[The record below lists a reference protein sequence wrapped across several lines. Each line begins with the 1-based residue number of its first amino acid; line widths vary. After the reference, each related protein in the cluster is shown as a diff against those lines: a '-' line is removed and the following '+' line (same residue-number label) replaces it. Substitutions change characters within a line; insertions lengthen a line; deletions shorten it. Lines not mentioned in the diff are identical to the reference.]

1 MKQNLLNKLW
11 LRVCLIAAI
20 MTTAFSGAVSAEEV
34 TFDFPAIASANSWE
48 NGVAYTSYTIS
59 PITVEALGGG
69 NNGKYYTSSNGSWR
83 MYSGGTVRISAEEG
97 YTVTNVV
104 STPSCTFTIADGVAT
119 FSPTARTDFKTIT
132 VTYVAA
138 GVTPSVATPIIMG
151 VENFLTSTEVSIACG
166 TEGAAI
172 LYNTGGDTWETY
184 SEPFTLTETTTIQA
198 KATKSGMNDS
208 EVATKTFTKTVP
220 YTVAEARAA
229 IDAGTGT
236 QGVYATGIVSAIP
249 TAYNASYENITF
261 NFVDAEGDEVFLP
274 AYRCGGAEAADV
286 QVGDVVVVYGNL
298 TKYGSTYEFGQGCE
312 LISLTHSSTPAE
324 PVIVAENATIAADVT
339 SYELMYSIENP
350 VEGTVLTAT
359 TDASWI
365 TSVTPSTES
374 FDRVMIEC
382 EANEGEERTATITL
396 TYGTATKD
404 VTLTQEAYVA
414 PVEDDYVTLPYSWA
428 GGKSFLQKQA
438 LQLLALA
445 LTMQQA
451 MLLTM

>member
-104 STPSCTFTIADGVAT
+104 STPTCTFTVADGVAT

-184 SEPFTLTETTTIQA
+184 SEPFTLT
-198 KATKSGMNDS
+198 
-208 EVATKTFTKTVP
+208 
-220 YTVAEARAA
+220 
-229 IDAGTGT
+229 
-236 QGVYATGIVSAIP
+236 
-249 TAYNASYENITF
+249 
-261 NFVDAEGDEVFLP
+261 
-274 AYRCGGAEAADV
+274 
-286 QVGDVVVVYGNL
+286 
-298 TKYGSTYEFGQGCE
+298 
-312 LISLTHSSTPAE
+312 
-324 PVIVAENATIAADVT
+324 
-339 SYELMYSIENP
+339 
-350 VEGTVLTAT
+350 
-359 TDASWI
+359 
-365 TSVTPSTES
+365 
-374 FDRVMIEC
+374 
-382 EANEGEERTATITL
+382 
-396 TYGTATKD
+396 
-404 VTLTQEAYVA
+404 
-414 PVEDDYVTLPYSWA
+414 
-428 GGKSFLQKQA
+428 
-438 LQLLALA
+438 
-445 LTMQQA
+445 
-451 MLLTM
+451 